1 MFNKG
6 CFMRYA
12 LFLLG
17 LFLSFATQSLTL
29 RTDAPTRYIVQE
41 GDTLWE
47 IANRYL
53 PYPWEWKALWRAN
66 PHIKN
71 PNRLYPGAIIE
82 LDYYRQRPF
91 LRVLSNGT
99 VKLSP
104 YMRPMLLDSPI
115 PPIPLSEI
123 KPFLD
128 GSLVLDRDTL
138 SNAPYVVAFTNE
150 HMLGSQGEEVYI
162 KNLCPKPPSARPPG
176 TTVSYAIYRP
186 CGEYRDPVRNCS
198 LGFKTILVG
207 YAELV
212 KGCDPAT
219 IILTDIVQGVKL
231 LDRVMPNNHPD
242 FDFSFMPKTPVKPV
256 FGSIIDLPG
265 DFTQGAVGLVVVID
279 RGKDAGLQAGDV
291 LAIYSDGVGVSDPN
305 CPPDC
310 VKLPPERVGELMVF
324 RTFTHTSFAL
334 VVRSIRAVKPND
346 KVTNP

>member
-1 MFNKG
+1 LPQDANQFTKDSY
-6 CFMRYA
+6 MRYA
-12 LFLLG
+12 LFLFG
-17 LFLSFATQSLTL
+17 LLIASFCQALTIK
-29 RTDAPTRYIVQE
+29 TDAPTRYVVQE

-53 PYPWEWKALWRAN
+53 PYPWEWKSLWRAN

-71 PNRLYPGAIIE
+71 PNRLYPGAILE
-82 LDYYRQRPF
+82 LRYDHQRPYIK
-91 LRVLSNGT
+91 VLSNGT
-99 VKLSP
+99 IKLSP
-104 YMRPMLLDSPI
+104 YMRPMPLDNPI

-123 KPFLD
+123 KPFFN

-150 HMLGSQGEEVYI
+150 HMLGTQGEEVYV
-162 KNLCPKPPSARPPG
+162 KNLCPAPPRARPPG
-176 TTVSYAIYRP
+176 TTVSYAIYRQ
-186 CGEYRDPVRNCS
+186 CGEYWDAVRNCS
-198 LGFKTILVG
+198 LGYKAVLVG

-219 IILTDIVQGVKL
+219 IVLTDIVEGIKL
-231 LDRVMPNNHPD
+231 LDKVMPNNHPD
-242 FDFSFMPKTPVKPV
+242 FDISFVPKTPAK
-256 FGSIIDLPG
+256 
-265 DFTQGAVGLVVVID
+265 QGAVGLVVVID

-291 LAIYSDGVGVSDPN
+291 LGIYSDGVGTYDPK

-310 VKLPPERVGELMVF
+310 IKLPPERVGEAMVF